1 MSSAIHAS
9 LHFVKSPGR
18 EAVGDTAPVAEAV
31 AGVLA
36 DVRTRRCGGA
46 GVFGEV

>member
-1 MSSAIHAS
+1 MLSAIQVR
-9 LHFVKSPGR
+9 LRFVKSPGR
-18 EAVGDTAPVAEAV
+18 DAAGDTAPVAETV